1 MSRQEELKCLEK
13 VKCGI
18 SEEYYLN
25 KQIGSHSFGQRMEC
39 NYYCKESGRIAEAL
53 INAKENPNENDFP
66 DFIVVG
72 GFIEHFT
79 VSAAKENRQDVY
91 KRQPVFHPC
100 IYNRFAPLPHCQIY
114 LKGFL
119 PLLYLMPLLL

>member
-25 KQIGSHSFGQRMEC
+25 KQIRSHSFGQRMEC

-66 DFIVVG
+66 DFIVGVDSLSILRCQRRKKTDTVLNIG
-72 GFIEHFT
+72 KKRVKSIENGKANLKMKKRNFSNQFI
-79 VSAAKENRQDVY
+79 
-91 KRQPVFHPC
+91 
-100 IYNRFAPLPHCQIY
+100 LQIR
-114 LKGFL
+114 
-119 PLLYLMPLLL
+119 